1 MGEGGG
7 SSPPSPYTPIILLH
21 RCLQGVD
28 TVVGSTGALC
38 CKTPIIEKG
47 TVGGQTALMCA
58 AKGCSLGALRVLL
71 AAGTK
76 VDDADSDGRTALA
89 YALALDKS
97 ESLDVAKALLEA
109 GACQGG
115 ERGGGRGGGEAEGG
129 GKVLFY

>member
-1 MGEGGG
+1 MIWVGGWGWGGGVVEGGG

-58 AKGCSLGALRVLL
+58 AKGCSC
-71 AAGTK
+71 
-76 VDDADSDGRTALA
+76 TAKGL
-89 YALALDKS
+89 
-97 ESLDVAKALLEA
+97 
-109 GACQGG
+109 C
-115 ERGGGRGGGEAEGG
+115 
-129 GKVLFY
+129 